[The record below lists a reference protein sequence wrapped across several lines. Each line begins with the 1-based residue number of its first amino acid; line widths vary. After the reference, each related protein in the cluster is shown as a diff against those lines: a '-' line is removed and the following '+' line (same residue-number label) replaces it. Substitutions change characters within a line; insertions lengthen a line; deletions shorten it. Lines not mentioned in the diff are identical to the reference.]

1 MSLRGRALTRT
12 PMESPW
18 HRRAAT
24 GAGCAARRA
33 IGRRRQETS
42 VFANT
47 WLLLMVFRVYG
58 EVERAQRAPR
68 RIRGRPSTPRDKTGG

>member
-18 HRRAAT
+18 HRRAAP
-24 GAGCAARRA
+24 GAGRAARRA
-33 IGRRRQETS
+33 VSRRRQKTS

-47 WLLLMVFRVYG
+47 WLLLMFFRVHS
-58 EVERAQRAPR
+58 EVGRAQRAPR
-68 RIRGRPSTPRDKTGG
+68 RIRGRPSTPCDKAGG